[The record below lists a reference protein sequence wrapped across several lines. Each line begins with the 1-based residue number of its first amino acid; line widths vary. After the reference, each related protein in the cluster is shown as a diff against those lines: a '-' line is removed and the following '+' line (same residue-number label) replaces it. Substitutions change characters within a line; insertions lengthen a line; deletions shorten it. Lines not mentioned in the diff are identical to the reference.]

1 MTRNTMGVW
10 RAAVVFSALTAE
22 GAAAQSLFQQPVL
35 PPAPPTV
42 EGMPGEDPVLNPVAD
57 LSGVSLY
64 AVQPPKP
71 RTLKMHDLVTI
82 IVNQSSKM
90 THDQSLDTD
99 KKFDSGVA
107 VEAFLDYMALLE
119 DFQWQA
125 SDNDDFPE
133 IAIGGQNK
141 FQGDGEFDREDR
153 VTARITAEV
162 IDVKPN
168 GTVVLE
174 ARASVT
180 TDKETQTMLLS
191 GVCRQEDISAQN
203 TIQSTSLSDLR
214 LDTRHTGEVKN
225 AGSKGILTK
234 FFEGLINF

>member
-1 MTRNTMGVW
+1 MNNRMSGILGFAL
-10 RAAVVFSALTAE
+10 AAG
-22 GAAAQSLFQQPVL
+22 GAAGQSLYQQPVM

-42 EGMPGEDPVLNPVAD
+42 EGMPGEDPVINPVAD

-71 RTLKMHDLVTI
+71 RTVKVHDLVTI

-99 KKFDSGVA
+99 KKFSSNAA
-107 VEAFLDYMALLE
+107 VDAFIDYTLLMKE
-119 DFQWQA
+119 LQFRA
-125 SDNDDFPE
+125 STGSPLPE
-133 IAIGGQNK
+133 IDVSGQNK
-141 FQGDGEFDREDR
+141 FEGDGEFEREDR

-168 GTVVLE
+168 GTIVLE
-174 ARASVT
+174 AKTEVT

-191 GVCRQEDISAQN
+191 GVCRHEDITAQN
-203 TIQSTSLSDLR
+203 TVQSTQLSDLK
-214 LDTRHTGEVKN
+214 LDTRHTGEVNN
-225 AGSKGILTK
+225 AAKKGILTK
-234 FFEGLINF
+234 IMEGLVAF